1 MIDQKI
7 TITIAERKYSLSAS
21 SPENETLLR
30 TAAEWINKR
39 LDDLTRKVPGKSDL
53 DKMTLIALNMAF
65 GTLALQKDLDAAK
78 AEAEQML
85 KDTEHYLD
93 NIAE

>member
-1 MIDQKI
+1 MDQKI

-30 TAAEWINKR
+30 TAAEWINRR
-39 LDDLTRKVPGKSDL
+39 LDHLNASSPGKSDL

-65 GTLALQKDLDAAK
+65 GTLSLQKELDAAK
-78 AEAEQML
+78 SETAQLL
-85 KDTEHYLD
+85 KDTESYLD
-93 NIAE
+93 KIAE

>member
-1 MIDQKI
+1 MMDQKI

-21 SPENETLLR
+21 SPENETLR
-30 TAAEWINKR
+30 TAAEWSNKR

>member
-1 MIDQKI
+1 MDQKI

-39 LDDLTRKVPGKSDL
+39 LEHLNASIPGKSDL

-65 GTLALQKDLDAAK
+65 GTLSLQKELDAVK
-78 AEAEQML
+78 SETGQLL
-85 KDTEHYLD
+85 KDTENYLD
-93 NIAE
+93 KIAE